1 MSNLSSVHHL
11 AILDSLGGVEVLVIL
26 VVALIVLGPEKLPQV
41 ARQVGEWA
49 AKLKALTQNLQ
60 TEMRDVLDDPAMAPL
75 RDLGEFA
82 AQPRKKIAELALS
95 AESET
100 RAEAEARA
108 RAEAEAKAA
117 AAPPTATAQDT
128 AVEEAAATAEDTAVE
143 EEAATARPAVDEHR
157 PEADPAPERA
167 PSPGPAPITAKW
179 RS

>member
-1 MSNLSSVHHL
+1 MFDFSF
-11 AILDSLGGVEVLVIL
+11 GEMLVVAL
-26 VVALIVLGPEKLPQV
+26 VALIVLGPEKLPQV

-95 AESET
+95 AESEA

-128 AVEEAAATAEDTAVE
+128 AVEEAATAE
-143 EEAATARPAVDEHR
+143 PAVDEHR